1 MSIIKLL
8 LYPIIFVSYLCIYN
22 WANHELRL
30 ALSIV
35 LCVITAGIG
44 GYFFYLL
51 FKHENVKE
59 YFWNNL
65 SDEDKELVNY
75 GFHRSAFA
83 ESGTTCHPFSCYW
96 KKELAFQEKRNAVIC
111 QCNEK
116 KGNLLI
122 SLEKLLSNLEALLSI
137 LIVTTYLSFYYA

>member
-1 MSIIKLL
+1 MSILKIL
-8 LYPIIFVSYLCIYN
+8 LYPVIFVSYLCIYN
-22 WANHELRL
+22 WVNHELRL
-30 ALSIV
+30 VLSIG
-35 LCVITAGIG
+35 LCVITAAIG

-75 GFHRSAFA
+75 GFHRPAF
-83 ESGTTCHPFSCYW
+83 SNINW
-96 KKELAFQEKRNAVIC
+96 KYEVEFQEKRNAVIC
-111 QCNEK
+111 QCHND

-122 SLEKLLSNLEALLSI
+122 SLEKLLSNLEALLFV
-137 LIVTTYLSFYYA
+137 LIVATSISFSYA